1 MTLAPGFD
9 MLNHNPKPN
18 LRWKSNPET
27 AAIELY
33 ALDKIEQGHE
43 LTLNY
48 GAITNSNRD
57 MLTRGVLHISN
68 RIQTKLICSHPD

>member
-18 LRWKSNPET
+18 LRWKSNPDT
-27 AAIELY
+27 GAIELY

-48 GAITNSNRD
+48 GAIANSNRD
-57 MLTRGVLHISN
+57 MLTRGYYILATGLRLS
-68 RIQTKLICSHPD
+68 